1 MSKENTDK
9 KMFERYEFRNIH
21 MEEISQ
27 AAEIEKICFPP
38 NEACTYKHM
47 EERIKKAKELFL
59 VAVDRDTGK
68 IVGFLNGLAT
78 NREHLTDDFFEDADV
93 HEAEGRNIM
102 LLGLDV
108 LPEYRCQGLAREL
121 MRQYLEREKQKG
133 RKRVVLTCLPDKIRM
148 YEKFGFEDHGIGES
162 VWGGEAW
169 YEMSSILNDIDDLEC
184 MLICN
189 CEGTEQLRSEKKRSE
204 IFMDLMQEAILMGFS
219 GAAVMD
225 TKELVFVPEY
235 RTFCEENLCGCYNLN
250 PACPP
255 ASGTVEE
262 MKQRALSYEKTLV
275 LQTTQEDLHDPAE
288 YKKEKLLHNKM
299 TEELAE
305 KMRAEGK
312 TDILIMSAGPYKKNS
327 CMSAYCVDAQKM
339 ADAAGMLCWTDDG
352 NIRYFSQILFHE

>member
-1 MSKENTDK
+1 MKHFTDGLNLLGKVAFDILLFLVNNPEYKTASDIVEYRGIKANLISVNVDKLVRDRYLKKKNVKSDRRKTMLICTDKAQECYSIKRKEAYHICININGRAIKMSKENTDK

-133 RKRVVLTCLPDKIRM
+133 RKRVVLTCLPDKVRM

-169 YEMSSILNDIDDLEC
+169 YEMSIILNE
-184 MLICN
+184 
-189 CEGTEQLRSEKKRSE
+189 
-204 IFMDLMQEAILMGFS
+204 
-219 GAAVMD
+219 
-225 TKELVFVPEY
+225 
-235 RTFCEENLCGCYNLN
+235 
-250 PACPP
+250 
-255 ASGTVEE
+255 
-262 MKQRALSYEKTLV
+262 
-275 LQTTQEDLHDPAE
+275 
-288 YKKEKLLHNKM
+288 
-299 TEELAE
+299 
-305 KMRAEGK
+305 
-312 TDILIMSAGPYKKNS
+312 
-327 CMSAYCVDAQKM
+327 
-339 ADAAGMLCWTDDG
+339 
-352 NIRYFSQILFHE
+352 